1 MRKEADFNVTDK
13 ISITIKG
20 SQTVTSIAKAY
31 EKEIAGDTLAVSI
44 TVGEPQGF
52 IKEWDINGE
61 AVVMG
66 VKQEGS
72 I

>member
-1 MRKEADFNVTDK
+1 MKDSFSLSE
-13 ISITIKG
+13 
-20 SQTVTSIAKAY
+20 TVTSIAKAY
-31 EKEIAGDTLAVSI
+31 EEEIAGDTLAVLI

-72 I
+72 K